1 MRLSNVENDHAFGA
15 KMKLRMMS
23 LLSGR
28 RAPDVVRAILYR
40 PEIFGKAFSD
50 LMQPAMRGPSRWD
63 VGERE
68 LFAAFTSKL
77 NQCPF

>member
-1 MRLSNVENDHAFGA
+1 MRLKKVENDHALGA
-15 KMKLRMMS
+15 KMKLRLIGLM
-23 LLSGR
+23 SGR
-28 RAPDVVRAILYR
+28 RAPDVLRTILYR
-40 PEIFGKAFSD
+40 PEIFGKAFGD
-50 LMQPAMRGPSRWD
+50 LMQPAMRGPSRWS